1 MSSPMPGRSAATGAA
16 ALPTDATALL
26 AQDHQEV
33 RALFQQ
39 YERSAQGGP
48 GASHRQGLA
57 ERICTMLETHTRL
70 EEELF
75 YPEARAAG
83 VDAALLD
90 EAEAEHAS
98 AKTLIGRLRA
108 GLPDE
113 TDRDATVTE
122 LSEAI
127 EHHVQEEENELFP
140 QCRGA
145 GMDLDDLGRRLAERR
160 QALVAQRGR
169 Q

>member
-113 TDRDATVTE
+113 TDRDASVTE
-122 LSEAI
+122 LAEAI
-127 EHHVQEEENELFP
+127 EHHVAEEESELFP
-140 QCRGA
+140 QCRDA
-145 GMDLDDLGRRLAERR
+145 GMDLEDLGRRLAERK